1 MTIRE
6 EAEYHR
12 LLLAMGINRPED
24 VIAWADQLLLLKS
37 VPIEVINVSLAA
49 QAKDYELDTLLTKV
63 GGEGDLALAAH
74 AALGRLEPL
83 LHDLPLA
90 DAVNKLVAYGSTA
103 RVPQTEHEAAA
114 LLRDLYED
122 MLDGHCGSEQ
132 ELWQTIR
139 DFINRHAQ
147 DLYL

>member
-24 VIAWADQLLLLKS
+24 VIAWADQLLLLKP
-37 VPIEVINVSLAA
+37 VPVEVINVSLAA

-74 AALGRLEPL
+74 AALARLKLL
-83 LHDLPLA
+83 LHHLPLD
-90 DAVNKLVAYGSTA
+90 DAVKKLVTYGSTA
-103 RVPQTEHEAAA
+103 RVPQTEHQAAT
-114 LLRDLYED
+114 LLRVIYED
-122 MLDGHCGSEQ
+122 MLAGNCGSEQ
-132 ELWQTIR
+132 ELWQMIR

-147 DLYL
+147 DLHL